1 MAKGQAT
8 KGWADGVASPLLFLI
23 VFDLEE
29 DVCGH
34 SPSLESERKEE
45 IEREREGNRER
56 ERERA
61 RARGDGGVSCTL
73 LFFLLFGR
81 GDGRPPSTLGKEEG
95 EDTLFRGAR
104 DRERERDRE
113 IVRERE
119 RELKHKV

>member
-56 ERERA
+56 ERERERA

-104 DRERERDRE
+104 DRERETERLS
-113 IVRERE
+113 ERE
-119 RELKHKV
+119 RES